1 MGYAR
6 EERLDIGKQIYNN
19 KINKSDASIKYRI
32 SEGLHETVPGCERPA
47 A

>member
-32 SEGLHETVPGCERPA
+32 SEVSAP
-47 A
+47 